1 MMDRPKQ
8 IVWFERIMF
17 GTLALGIVNSWR
29 RWPELKA
36 LSEGSSYFFLEQLI
50 TVISMAALY
59 LWISRGRSNVGKW
72 ILIVFFV
79 LGIPVV
85 FWAQTATGISLID
98 WIFLIQTLANLVAL
112 ALLFTRDARA
122 WFRGE
127 WRYAG
132 VFD

>member
-1 MMDRPKQ
+1 MGRPKQ

-17 GTLALGIVNSWR
+17 ASLALGMVNSWF
-29 RWPELKA
+29 RWTDLQT
-36 LSEGSSYFFLEQLI
+36 LSEGNDASLLTQQLI
-50 TVISMAALY
+50 TVILMAALY

-72 ILIVFFV
+72 ILTVFFV
-79 LGIPVV
+79 LGIPASL
-85 FWAQTATGISLID
+85 WAQSATAISLID
-98 WIFLIQTLANLVAL
+98 WVFVVQTLAGLVAL

-127 WRYAG
+127 TGYDG

>member
-1 MMDRPKQ
+1 MGRPQQ

-17 GTLALGIVNSWR
+17 AGLALGVVNSWF
-29 RWPELKA
+29 RWSDLQA
-36 LSEGSSYFFLEQLI
+36 LSEGNDASLLTQQLI
-50 TVISMAALY
+50 TAILMAALY

-72 ILIVFFV
+72 ILTIFFV
-79 LGIPVV
+79 LGVPASL
-85 FWAQTATGISLID
+85 WAQSVTQISLID
-98 WIFLIQTLANLVAL
+98 WVFVVQTLADLVAL

-127 WRYAG
+127 TEYDG